1 MDPAPQGR
9 SRYVIYTHIS
19 YDKILNMKLTD
30 ISNDIN
36 EWFSGSGPLADIV
49 VSSRIRLARNLA
61 DHKFLSHCST
71 AEKSDILENLKAILM
86 SLDLGDEIFY
96 FSVDKASTLKRNF
109 LVERHLISR
118 HHASGQG
125 PRGVVIARR
134 EFFTAMIN
142 EEDHLRIQVLK
153 PGCQLSQCAKQ
164 INHIDDMIEQKVD
177 YAFSCRYGYLTA
189 CPTNLGTGIRVSVM
203 LHLPALKMTGQIE
216 KFFNAARDMSLAVR
230 GLFGEGTE
238 AASDLYQISNQVT
251 LGISESDIVSQFENT
266 IIPEIIEYEKSARN
280 QLLAN
285 QVDTLDDKISRAM
298 ALLQNAHLISSQE
311 ALFLLSHLRL
321 GINMHEH
328 MGASTPAIE
337 RLCALSNAET
347 NVDKRRVLS
356 ITTINRL
363 FMLTLPAHLQL
374 NHGKPLD
381 SGRRDALRAK
391 IIRSA
396 LGQDTQQRS

>member
-1 MDPAPQGR
+1 ME
-9 SRYVIYTHIS
+9 
-19 YDKILNMKLTD
+19 LTD

-36 EWFSGSGPLADIV
+36 EWFDGSGPLADIV
-49 VSSRIRLARNLA
+49 ISSRIRLARNLA
-61 DHKFLSHCST
+61 GYKFLSRCSNS
-71 AEKSDILENLKAILM
+71 EKSEILDKLRDVMM
-86 SLDLGDEIFY
+86 SLDLGDKVFY
-96 FSVDKASTLKRNF
+96 VSVDKAPTLNKHF

-118 HHASGQG
+118 HHAFGKG
-125 PRGVVIARR
+125 PRGVVIAER

-153 PGCQLSQCAKQ
+153 AGCQLSDCARQ
-164 INHIDDMIEQKVD
+164 INRIDDMIEEKVD
-177 YAFSCRYGYLTA
+177 FAFSPRYGYLTA
-189 CPTNLGTGIRVSVM
+189 CPTNVGTGIRVSVM

-216 KFFNAARDMSLAVR
+216 KFFNAARDMNLAVR

-238 AASDLYQISNQVT
+238 AASDLYQLSNQAT
-251 LGISESDIVSQFENT
+251 LGVTEPEIVSRFEKT
-266 IIPEIIEYEKSARN
+266 IIPEIIEYENAARS
-280 QLLAN
+280 QLLSK
-285 QVDTLDDKISRAM
+285 QSDVLDDKISRAM

-337 RLCALSNAET
+337 KLRAICGAGNDPDKASALSIA
-347 NVDKRRVLS
+347 
-356 ITTINRL
+356 TINRL

-374 NHGKPLD
+374 NYGKPLD
-381 SGRRDALRAK
+381 PTHRDALRAQ

-396 LGQDTQQRS
+396 LNQENPRKS

>member
-1 MDPAPQGR
+1 
-9 SRYVIYTHIS
+9 
-19 YDKILNMKLTD
+19 MKLTD

-36 EWFSGSGPLADIV
+36 DWFSGAGPLADIV

-61 DHKFLSHCST
+61 GHKFLGSCS
-71 AEKSDILENLKAILM
+71 AEEKAVILQKLKEVIM
-86 SLDLGDEIFY
+86 GLDLGDEVFY
-96 FSVDKASTLKRNF
+96 FSVDEESSLNRNF

-118 HHASGQG
+118 HHAMAEG

-134 EFFTAMIN
+134 ESFTAMIN

-153 PGCQLSQCAKQ
+153 AGCQLSECARQ
-164 INHIDDMIEQKVD
+164 IDRIDDMIEQKVE
-177 YAFSCRYGYLTA
+177 YAFSPRFGYLTA

-203 LHLPALKMTGQIE
+203 LHMPALKMTGHID
-216 KFFNAARDMSLAVR
+216 KFLNAAKDMNLAVR
-230 GLFGEGTE
+230 GLFGEGSE

-251 LGISESDIVSQFENT
+251 LGDSEQTIVGEFEQG
-266 IIPEIIEYEKSARN
+266 IIPEIVEYEKQARQ

-321 GINMHEH
+321 GLNMHEH
-328 MGASTPAIE
+328 MGASTPAIK
-337 RLCALSNAET
+337 RLCALRAQTE
-347 NVDKRRVLS
+347 VDERHGLS
-356 ITTINRL
+356 IRTINRL

-374 NHGKPLD
+374 NYGKALD
-381 SGRRDALRAK
+381 PTHRDALRAQ
-391 IIRSA
+391 IIRDA
-396 LGQDTQQRS
+396 LGRQS

>member
-1 MDPAPQGR
+1 
-9 SRYVIYTHIS
+9 
-19 YDKILNMKLTD
+19 MKLTD

-36 EWFSGSGPLADIV
+36 EWFNGSGPLADIV
-49 VSSRIRLARNLA
+49 ISSRIRLARNLA
-61 DHKFLSHCST
+61 GYKFLSRCSNS
-71 AEKSDILENLKAILM
+71 EKSEILDKLRDIIM
-86 SLDLGDEIFY
+86 SLDLGDKVFY
-96 FSVDKASTLKRNF
+96 VSVDKAPTLNKHF

-118 HHASGQG
+118 HHAFGKG
-125 PRGVVIARR
+125 PRGVVIAER

-153 PGCQLSQCAKQ
+153 AGCQLSDCARQ
-164 INHIDDMIEQKVD
+164 INRIDDMIEEKID
-177 YAFSCRYGYLTA
+177 FAFSPRYGYLTA
-189 CPTNLGTGIRVSVM
+189 CPTNVGTGIRVSVM

-216 KFFNAARDMSLAVR
+216 KFFNTARDMNLAVR

-238 AASDLYQISNQVT
+238 AASDLYQLSNQAT
-251 LGISESDIVSQFENT
+251 LGVTEPEIVSRFEKT
-266 IIPEIIEYEKSARN
+266 IIPEIIEYENAARS
-280 QLLAN
+280 QLLSK
-285 QVDTLDDKISRAM
+285 QSDVLDDKISRAM

-337 RLCALSNAET
+337 KLHAICGGGNDP
-347 NVDKRRVLS
+347 DKASSLS
-356 ITTINRL
+356 IATINRL

-374 NHGKPLD
+374 NYGKPLD
-381 SGRRDALRAK
+381 PTHRDALRAQ

-396 LGQDTQQRS
+396 LNQENPRKS

>member
-1 MDPAPQGR
+1 
-9 SRYVIYTHIS
+9 
-19 YDKILNMKLTD
+19 MKLTD

-36 EWFSGSGPLADIV
+36 EWFDGSGPLADIV
-49 VSSRIRLARNLA
+49 ISSRIRLARNLA
-61 DHKFLSHCST
+61 GYKFLSRCSNT
-71 AEKSDILENLKAILM
+71 EKSEILDKLRDIMM
-86 SLDLGDEIFY
+86 SLDLGDKVFY
-96 FSVDKASTLKRNF
+96 VSVDKAPTLNKHF

-118 HHASGQG
+118 HHAFGKG
-125 PRGVVIARR
+125 PRGVVIAER

-153 PGCQLSQCAKQ
+153 AGCQLSDCARQ
-164 INHIDDMIEQKVD
+164 INRIDDMIEEKID
-177 YAFSCRYGYLTA
+177 FAFSPRYGYLTA
-189 CPTNLGTGIRVSVM
+189 CPTNVGTGIRVSVM

-216 KFFNAARDMSLAVR
+216 KFFNAAKDMNLAVR

-238 AASDLYQISNQVT
+238 AASDLYQLSNQAT
-251 LGISESDIVSQFENT
+251 LGVAESDIVSRFEKT
-266 IIPEIIEYEKSARN
+266 IIPEIIEYENAARS
-280 QLLAN
+280 QLLN
-285 QVDTLDDKISRAM
+285 KQSDVLDDKISRAM

-337 RLCALSNAET
+337 KLRALCGAGDDPDKASALSIA
-347 NVDKRRVLS
+347 
-356 ITTINRL
+356 TINRL

-374 NHGKPLD
+374 NYGKPLD
-381 SGRRDALRAK
+381 PTHRDALRAQ

-396 LGQDTQQRS
+396 LNQGNPPKS